1 MNSIKLN
8 NIYLTCL
15 NSGFLPRNLAK
26 TFLNASENQLDYL
39 VKKNVLTK
47 NRAIIFSKVNTYYT
61 LSPNM
66 LKLFRSRKFYIYKS
80 DSSQLE
86 HDYVL
91 SRLFL
96 EASDY
101 NKMSWKNETELK
113 KIYGKNTTTS
123 DGLFIT
129 KNKKIIGVEVLTSTY
144 TPDYI
149 EKKKIFLEN
158 NCDDYILINV
168 NDIIK

>member
-1 MNSIKLN
+1 MNMIKLN
-8 NIYLTCL
+8 NLYLTCL
-15 NSGFLPRNLAK
+15 NSGFLTRYLAK
-26 TFLNASENQLDYL
+26 TFLNINENQLNYL
-39 VKKNVLTK
+39 VKNGTLNK
-47 NRAIIFSKVNTYYT
+47 NRGIIFSKVNTYYT
-61 LSPNM
+61 LSSNTI
-66 LKLFRSRKFYIYKS
+66 KLLRSKNFYIYKS

-86 HDYVL
+86 HDYIL
-91 SRLFL
+91 SKVFL

-129 KNKKIIGVEVLTSTY
+129 KDKKVIGVEVLTSSY

-149 EKKKIFLEN
+149 QKKKFFLEN
-158 NCDDYILINV
+158 NCDDYILLNV
-168 NDIIK
+168 KDVIK